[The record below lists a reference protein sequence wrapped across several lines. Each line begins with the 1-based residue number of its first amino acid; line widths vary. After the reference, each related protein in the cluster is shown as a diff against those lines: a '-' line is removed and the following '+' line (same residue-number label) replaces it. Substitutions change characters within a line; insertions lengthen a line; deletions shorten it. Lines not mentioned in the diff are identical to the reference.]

1 VSTAHAL
8 AYQRASR
15 PNPAKLALNLALRA
29 RVEQDLGKK
38 YSPEQIAGR
47 LRADFPNSPEMWVST
62 ETIYQSLYAVP
73 RGAAPRAH
81 RMPAH
86 GAGAALTKP

>member
-1 VSTAHAL
+1 VLVASPRATQTQVQ

-15 PNPAKLALNLALRA
+15 PKLAKLAGNGALRQ

-47 LRADFPNSPEMWVST
+47 LRADFPDQPEMWVST
-62 ETIYQSLYAVP
+62 ETIYQSLYVQS
-73 RGAAPRAH
+73 RA
-81 RMPAH
+81 RC
-86 GAGAALTKP
+86 GGS